1 MLFALIQKIVLYDD
15 KVEIYYNYIKNP
27 YPDNFSPEIDRDSSF
42 IECSIVLQ
50 SGAPQ
55 NPEFSL
61 RSRGFVLLY
70 VFWTDLRVGA
80 VLWEQNALPY
90 GVGLPFL
97 C

>member
-1 MLFALIQKIVLYDD
+1 MMLFALIQKIVLYDD

-55 NPEFSL
+55 NP
-61 RSRGFVLLY
+61 Y
-70 VFWTDLRVGA
+70 P
-80 VLWEQNALPY
+80 LW
-90 GVGLPFL
+90 G
-97 C
+97 